1 MVTHDR
7 EVIVFMYRVELAQE
21 VQMKAFYVISGMLG
35 GLIVSAYITYLIFAR
50 FHRIALLNDRFDVQ
64 TGVLIVLG
72 LGASLLAI
80 PIGIALGVLVA
91 AAVNRGLEL
100 FRRKRPVLSNPPDQ
114 PHGRGASWVTRR
126 NAPRQN
132 GP

>member
-1 MVTHDR
+1 M
-7 EVIVFMYRVELAQE
+7 
-21 VQMKAFYVISGMLG
+21 
-35 GLIVSAYITYLIFAR
+35 
-50 FHRIALLNDRFDVQ
+50 HRIALLNDLYDVQ

-91 AAVNRGLEL
+91 AAVNQCLVL
-100 FRRKRPVLSNPPDQ
+100 LRRERPALSNPADQ
-114 PHGRGASWVTRR
+114 PLDRGASWVTRR
-126 NAPRQN
+126 NTAGKD

>member
-1 MVTHDR
+1 
-7 EVIVFMYRVELAQE
+7 
-21 VQMKAFYVISGMLG
+21 MKGYYVISGFLG

-50 FHRIALLNDRFDVQ
+50 MHRIALLNDRYDVQ

-80 PIGIALGVLVA
+80 PIGIALGVLAA
-91 AAVNRGLEL
+91 AAVNQCLVFLRRG
-100 FRRKRPVLSNPPDQ
+100 RPALSNTADQ
-114 PHGRGASWVTRR
+114 PHEGGASWVTRR
-126 NAPRQN
+126 NTAGKD